1 MIILLIIGIA
11 GLLLCGLYWL
21 EGAALMMTIWGIIA
35 IVCIVIYVVNY
46 ITNKIDKAKR

>member
-21 EGAALMMTIWGIIA
+21 EGSALMMTIWAVIA
-35 IVCIVIYVVNY
+35 IVCIVIYLINY
-46 ITNKIDKAKR
+46 VTNKIDKARQ